1 MKKHT
6 TATILSLATI
16 CAVSMMSFNLSA
28 DSSSQAA
35 FAQVEGLTP
44 PPPRPRRAYSTIDNY
59 KYSHGEVP
67 SQSSTVK
74 KPKRKKVKKTI
85 TEPTSTTSPIKTST
99 AETGTTKDDSGT
111 SNRIMTD
118 IKPGVTAGTSA
129 TDSTNTTSSTSAK
142 RSTTAEV
149 TSANVKTAEQKSA
162 DAKAQ
167 AKLKELT
174 ASELTA
180 ANLSYIPSPQMP
192 HPPTSIGGLS
202 WSGASRPAKP

>member
-129 TDSTNTTSSTSAK
+129 K